1 MTKQSMVMIVKDI
14 QIKENM
20 VRRNKIPI
28 LIYTPDWIQLFSNY
42 RSKSMQ
48 KTIDKL
54 EELLAREKSLEE
66 ELREIERK
74 KKILMNK
81 ILHLSNELNENSNH
95 AAIQA
100 LEDAK
105 KEILNINTRMPNILE
120 ELEQIP
126 FDINSQNTMLLR
138 ETVKRAYVLI
148 NESKQEA
155 ESTQE
160 EINRI
165 RESLA
170 NLIQKKVDSE
180 ERVNKLYSYLHGI
193 MGATEM
199 EKLDESLLKD
209 DW

>member
-1 MTKQSMVMIVKDI
+1 MVMIVKDI
-14 QIKENM
+14 EIKENI

-42 RSKSMQ
+42 RSRNMQ
-48 KTIDKL
+48 KIIDKL

-66 ELREIERK
+66 ELKEMERK

-105 KEILNINTRMPNILE
+105 KEILSINTRTPKILE

-126 FDINSQNTMLLR
+126 FDINSQNTMLLK

-148 NESKQEA
+148 NESKKEA
-155 ESTQE
+155 ETTQE

-209 DW
+209 D

>member
-199 EKLDESLLKD
+199 EKLDESLLRD

>member
-1 MTKQSMVMIVKDI
+1 MVMIVKDI

-199 EKLDESLLKD
+199 EKLDESLLRD

>member
-1 MTKQSMVMIVKDI
+1 MTKQIMVMIVKDI

-66 ELREIERK
+66 KLREIERK

-160 EINRI
+160 EIT
-165 RESLA
+165 
-170 NLIQKKVDSE
+170 DS
-180 ERVNKLYSYLHGI
+180 
-193 MGATEM
+193 
-199 EKLDESLLKD
+199 
-209 DW
+209 

>member
-1 MTKQSMVMIVKDI
+1 MVMIVKDI
-14 QIKENM
+14 EIKENM

-42 RSKSMQ
+42 RSRSMQ
-48 KTIDKL
+48 KIIDKL
-54 EELLAREKSLEE
+54 EELLTKEKSLEE
-66 ELREIERK
+66 ELKEMERK

-105 KEILNINTRMPNILE
+105 KEILSINTHIPNILE

-138 ETVKRAYVLI
+138 ETVKRAYALI

-160 EINRI
+160 EINKI

-199 EKLDESLLKD
+199 EKLDESLLK
-209 DW
+209 

>member
-1 MTKQSMVMIVKDI
+1 MVMIVKDI